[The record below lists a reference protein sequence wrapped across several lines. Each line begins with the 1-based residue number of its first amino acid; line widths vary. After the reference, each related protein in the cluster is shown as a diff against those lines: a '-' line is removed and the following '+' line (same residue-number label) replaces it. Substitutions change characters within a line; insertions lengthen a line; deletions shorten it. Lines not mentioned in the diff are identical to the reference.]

1 MPGAGP
7 ASTPSSASVPQG
19 VDRRPAPAMTLKV
32 CRRSVPTS
40 LRSAVI
46 AGTFEYADFA
56 VPLPDLDFVSSGLTL
71 RGGNGAFVGDAVNVS
86 RVGNSIAV
94 IKEIQ
99 TIMCHTPSVFLWP
112 RGSTKPAEAI

>member
-1 MPGAGP
+1 LHVHITAERLIRHLERIGSVLMRSEPNGVQPGAKNGHL
-7 ASTPSSASVPQG
+7 AVI
-19 VDRRPAPAMTLKV
+19 AML
-32 CRRSVPTS
+32 
-40 LRSAVI
+40 I